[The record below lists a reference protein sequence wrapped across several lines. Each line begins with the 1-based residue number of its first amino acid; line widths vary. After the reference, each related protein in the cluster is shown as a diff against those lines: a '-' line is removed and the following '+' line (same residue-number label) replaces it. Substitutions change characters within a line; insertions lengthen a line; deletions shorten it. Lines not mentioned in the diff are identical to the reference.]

1 MNSALIPELYTLPKL
16 KELNIDRT
24 NIPLK
29 EFFKEIMNNPLLT
42 VTKLSMFNFNGDDL
56 DKVDRTPGAPS
67 HVKFSAIRD
76 HEIDKISTCFPNL

>member
-1 MNSALIPELYTLPKL
+1 MNSALIAQLYTLPKL

-29 EFFKEIMNNPLLT
+29 DFFKEILKNPLLT
-42 VTKLSMFNFNGDDL
+42 VTKLSMFHFNGDDL
-56 DKVDRTPGAPS
+56 DKVDRIPDALC

-76 HEIDKISTCFPNL
+76 NEIDKISTCFPNL